1 MKTKRESNIDSLGPE
16 IQINANV
23 APCWLDVCHIQLF
36 SDDALIICQSIGCS
50 LASGAPKENILLCV
64 TNRGAS

>member
-1 MKTKRESNIDSLGPE
+1 MKTRTELRRESNIDSLGPE

-50 LASGAPKENILLCV
+50 LA
-64 TNRGAS
+64 